1 MKEQR
6 IVVEIGSDGRITA
19 DAEGF
24 SGDACLRD
32 LERLLE
38 GLSPGAVAVERKPDA
53 GAGRVTTA
61 RTQQRVGKKL

>member
-6 IVVEIGSDGRITA
+6 ITIEIDHDSHMTA
-19 DAEGF
+19 DADGF

-38 GLSPGAVAVERKPDA
+38 GLAPGTATVDRKPDA
-53 GAGRVTTA
+53 GTSRVTTT
-61 RTQQRVGKKL
+61 RTQQVGKKP

>member
-6 IVVEIGSDGRITA
+6 ITIEIDHEGRIIA

-24 SGDACLRD
+24 TDDACIKD

-38 GLSPGAVAVERKPDA
+38 GLAPGTATMARKPDA
-53 GAGRVTTA
+53 GTVRVTTT
-61 RTQQRVGKKL
+61 RTQGVGKKP